1 MAFLCYDMDIGKGVT
16 LQPPHTAPRQ
26 PMTYEDSFLATCDAE
41 GYAPAW
47 AIRQIFAEHGS
58 DLLEYQAGSGDDWDR
73 GQTIL
78 TWLGY

>member
-1 MAFLCYDMDIGKGVT
+1 
-16 LQPPHTAPRQ
+16 
-26 PMTYEDSFLATCDAE
+26 MTYEESFLATCDAE